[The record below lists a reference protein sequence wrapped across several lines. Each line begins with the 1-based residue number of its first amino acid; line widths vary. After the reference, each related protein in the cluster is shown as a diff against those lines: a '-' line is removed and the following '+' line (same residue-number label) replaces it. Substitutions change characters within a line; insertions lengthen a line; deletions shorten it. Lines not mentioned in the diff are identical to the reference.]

1 MARICLYKAAL
12 NNAALKSAGMA
23 LITAGLVFTSAA
35 QARQLTYASY
45 LPPAH
50 PTSEDGI
57 QKFIDI
63 VEEKTDDEVTFAFY
77 PSEAAASAKTM
88 LSAISDQLIDAGFIV
103 SVYFPTSLPV
113 NTVLSDLSFFN
124 DSNAV
129 TAAAVTDTILNDC
142 PQCLDEYEKYNVH
155 FLATYSTPPY
165 QAMCKKP
172 MTNGFDPR
180 GLRMRA
186 PGAEVGRWV
195 SEIGGVPVNIPNNE
209 SYEAMERGQV
219 DCVIGAV
226 AWLKSL
232 SLGEVAHS
240 VGTLPMG
247 GFQGGSLFNISEQ
260 VWDDLDAKTRHIMQ
274 DAALEALASTVYSY
288 TAEEKEARQTA
299 RENGVSFV
307 DASPALV
314 EQRDAFMQSQ
324 IEQAAKTASSRG
336 VKNPEAIVQAFLD
349 NMDKWRGR
357 IEGKDLSEQQYYQ
370 LLRKNLLADAGQ

>member
-1 MARICLYKAAL
+1 MVGFKGSNAPWRGLATAL
-12 NNAALKSAGMA
+12 VG
-23 LITAGLVFTSAA
+23 AGLVLSAGA

-45 LPPAH
+45 LPPTH

-63 VEEKTDDEVTFAFY
+63 VQDKTDDEVTFAFY

-88 LSAISDQLIDAGFIV
+88 LSAINDQLIDAGFIV

-124 DSNAV
+124 DDNAI

-142 PQCLDEYEKYNVH
+142 PQCLDEYKKYNVH

-165 QAMCKKP
+165 QAMCKAP
-172 MTNGFDPR
+172 MKNGFDPK

-247 GFQGGSLFNISEQ
+247 GFQGGSLFNISEE
-260 VWDDLDAKTRHIMQ
+260 VWQGLDAQTQHIMQ

-288 TAEEKEARQTA
+288 TAEEKEARETA
-299 RENGVSFV
+299 LKDGVNFV
-307 DASPALV
+307 DASPELV
-314 EQRDAFMQSQ
+314 KQRDEFMQSQ
-324 IEQAAKTASSRG
+324 IKQAAATASSRG

-349 NMDKWRGR
+349 NMDKWRAR
-357 IEGKDLSEQQYYQ
+357 IEGKNLSEQQYYE
-370 LLRKNLLADAGQ
+370 LLKTNLLADAGK